1 MVACIIN
8 SGCRWASIAHCLIH
22 YPCNWVGY
30 GQNVFAQKVWGGC
43 GELPARAQVT
53 VRPTSASSS
62 TLVLSRLI
70 SFPVY
75 IQEIWN
81 QSGATRAIDWLYSC
95 KYLCLWCIAST
106 KPGIVIGFFFLGWFD
121 DFDSGEPSAC
131 VWEIIF
137 LFAQYCPDVQ
147 WVWVKWANTGTFFF
161 FGYGEG
167 NTRVSPYPLQRH
179 PDYQPYYSTWY

>member
-1 MVACIIN
+1 MVKTFLRKRYGEVVGN
-8 SGCRWASIAHCLIH
+8 
-22 YPCNWVGY
+22 YP
-30 GQNVFAQKVWGGC
+30 
-43 GELPARAQVT
+43 RAQVT

-147 WVWVKWANTGTFFF
+147 WVWVKWVMGIMGRATHGLAHTLSNGILIINHIIARGINF
-161 FGYGEG
+161 EG
-167 NTRVSPYPLQRH
+167 DFLQTI
-179 PDYQPYYSTWY
+179 PNILVYL